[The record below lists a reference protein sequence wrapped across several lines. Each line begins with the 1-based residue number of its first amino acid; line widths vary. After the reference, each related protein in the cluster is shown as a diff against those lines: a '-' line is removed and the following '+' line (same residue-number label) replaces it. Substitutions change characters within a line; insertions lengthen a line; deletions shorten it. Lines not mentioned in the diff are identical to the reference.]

1 MTALQLIAFI
11 LVAFSAGY
19 AINAVRSVRKEV
31 LTLAKA
37 LESAQ
42 ARIAALE
49 KKTASIVAE

>member
-42 ARIAALE
+42 ARIVALE
-49 KKTASIVAE
+49 KKTAAIVAE